1 MTWDSHHPPT
11 SPHHELF
18 TRARHGGE
26 TTHGSGIS
34 KQAGSEAAR
43 QAAARSLELQARSSV
58 PARIIHSS
66 LPSTDGK
73 TERHRASRFRCI
85 NPRVSAWAPV
95 SPRSDGRV
103 VIITEK
109 GRNEVLSAPLFL
121 VCPAAVSHL
130 HAAFD
135 APLLPPSLHL
145 SIPSLSATAG
155 CMFPLS
161 LSLVLYLLHH

>member
-1 MTWDSHHPPT
+1 MEHRLYQGPAHFETAVASLRALPAVHYEDVVTKDTGFPFPYASLPSGESNTASFGWIR
-11 SPHHELF
+11 PHHELF

-103 VIITEK
+103 VIITE
-109 GRNEVLSAPLFL
+109 
-121 VCPAAVSHL
+121 
-130 HAAFD
+130 
-135 APLLPPSLHL
+135 
-145 SIPSLSATAG
+145 
-155 CMFPLS
+155 
-161 LSLVLYLLHH
+161 